1 MLNDLENKGNI
12 SVDLEGEQITL
23 TMKDFQIVESE
34 MEHIARIETE
44 YAILFM
50 DTTLT
55 PELEAEGLAREIV
68 RRIQSMRKDMDLDVE
83 TPINTMISIPK
94 DKQNALEKWNKY
106 ISEETRSKQF
116 NVMDNPTGKLLKK
129 WEIDGLIVTI
139 AISS

>member
-1 MLNDLENKGNI
+1 
-12 SVDLEGEQITL
+12 
-23 TMKDFQIVESE
+23 MKDFQIVESE